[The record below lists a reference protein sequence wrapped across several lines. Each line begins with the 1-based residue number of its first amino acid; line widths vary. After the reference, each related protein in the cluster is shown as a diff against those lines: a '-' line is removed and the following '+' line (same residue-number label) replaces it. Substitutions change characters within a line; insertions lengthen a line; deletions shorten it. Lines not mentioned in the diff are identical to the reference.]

1 MSLTLAMVKHP
12 HVYKRAQAEI
22 DTVIGIDRLP
32 EYGDRP
38 SLLYVEAVMRELSRW
53 HPVVPLSEFS
63 GMSIILGTF

>member
-12 HVYKRAQAEI
+12 QVYKRAQAEI